1 MLPVVITML
10 FLMSMHANEA
20 RRILLGEQE
29 LMNKNFL
36 LESPK
41 GRVLPFASNPD
52 YYKPASTIS
61 QRAFKGHNVAS
72 LHGLLQKGLVP
83 PSTPNP
89 ITHNHRSTIS
99 QRAFVSHNLA
109 SLQGLL

>member
-36 LESPK
+36 LESPQ
-41 GRVLPFASNPD
+41 GHVLPFASNPD

-61 QRAFKGHNVAS
+61 QRAFEGHNVAS
-72 LHGLLQKGLVP
+72 LQGLLQKGLVP

-99 QRAFVSHNLA
+99 QRAFVGHNLA